1 MIRSSRS
8 ESCASRTGPAEG
20 VRLKPDT
27 TSGSVTCRRF
37 AEADQVREDLIR
49 AVGAR
54 GQLPPEVQA
63 DVHPVPLAV
72 RGLHQRAE
80 LRAFVVRERIRELQD
95 VVGAS
100 TADWRFRAILLGLFG
115 AVAVAIAAIGVY
127 GVISYS
133 VACRTQEIGVRLA
146 LGALRRD
153 VLTLVLW
160 QGLQTALWGIGVGLA
175 AAYALANVMASMLYG
190 VSATDPAT
198 YVATAALLA
207 LVAAA
212 ACYVPAR
219 RAMRIDPMLALRQEA

>member
-1 MIRSSRS
+1 M
-8 ESCASRTGPAEG
+8 GPASAEPAPRQIVG
-20 VRLKPDT
+20 VVDDIRDESLAEPAQPTVYVPYAQFSSASSVAFIVRT
-27 TSGSVTCRRF
+27 TRAPLSMAG
-37 AEADQVREDLIR
+37 EVRAAI
-49 AVGAR
+49 
-54 GQLPPEVQA
+54 QA
-63 DVHPVPLAV
+63 LDPNVPLSAV
-72 RGLHQRAE
+72 
-80 LRAFVVRERIRELQD
+80 RELQD

-100 TADWRFRAILLGLFG
+100 TADRRFRAILLGLFG
-115 AVAVAIAAIGVY
+115 AVAIAAIGVY

-160 QGLQTALWGIGVGLA
+160 QGLETALWGIGVGLA

-198 YVATAALLA
+198 YVATSALLA

-212 ACYVPAR
+212 ASYVPAR
-219 RAMRIDPMLALRQEA
+219 RAMRIDPMRALRQEA